1 MRSVLTVLGVAFAVA
16 GFVVLTGFSHG
27 MERAWTTSLLERDVH
42 LTAVPRG
49 TVQILAA
56 SIDQT
61 AAVRVAAVDGVRD
74 ASAEL
79 ADMVMLPSGQPVLVV
94 GWPPGSFLWGT
105 LRLSAGRLPDAGGS
119 HRRGGASRGPVPS
132 GGDAAATDTAVLGDG
147 LAHALRVRPGDPLTL
162 LGARLTVIAVFR
174 PSGVINNNM
183 LILPLPALQRL
194 LNRPGQVTVLDVRLA
209 RPGNAREA
217 RAVQARLDAAFPG
230 LEFTETRFMADSND
244 ILRLIRAM
252 AWGISLIA
260 LTMGFFAVLNT
271 LLMSVTERVREFG
284 VLSAV
289 GWSPGRVLAMVVLE
303 GLALSLAGSA
313 AGIVF
318 GIVGLRWLAASPML
332 RGLVEPQVGAALF
345 LQVSVVTL
353 LLGVIG
359 SLYPAGR
366 AVRVQPVEALRYE

>member
-1 MRSVLTVLGVAFAVA
+1 VQFVTIPARNLSRRPVRSVLTALGVAIAVA
-16 GFVVLTGFSHG
+16 GFVVLTGFSRG
-27 MERAWTTSLLERDVH
+27 MEQAWTTSLLERDVH

-61 AAVRVAAVDGVRD
+61 AAGRAAAVPGVRD
-74 ASAEL
+74 ASGEL

-105 LRLSAGRLPDAGGS
+105 LRLSAGRLPDAG
-119 HRRGGASRGPVPS
+119 RMNA
-132 GGDAAATDTAVLGDG
+132 AVLGEG
-147 LAHALRVRPGDPLTL
+147 LARALRLRPGGTLSL
-162 LGARLTVIAVFR
+162 LGAPLAVSAVFR

-183 LILPLPALQRL
+183 LILPLPTLQRL

-209 RPGNAREA
+209 RPGDVGEV
-217 RAVQARLDAAFPG
+217 RAVQARLDAAFPS
-230 LEFTETRFMADSND
+230 LDFTETRFVADTND
-244 ILRLIRAM
+244 IMRLIRAM

-260 LTMGFFAVLNT
+260 LMMGFFAVLNT

-289 GWSPGRVLAMVVLE
+289 GWSPSRVLAMVIME
-303 GLALSLAGSA
+303 GLSLAMAGSA
-313 AGIVF
+313 GGIVF
-318 GIVGLRWLAASPML
+318 GIAGLRWLAASPML
-332 RGLVEPQVGAALF
+332 RGLVEPRVGAGLF
-345 LQVSVVTL
+345 LQVLAVTL
-353 LLGVIG
+353 LLGVAG
-359 SLYPAGR
+359 GLYPASR